1 MDFIKKY
8 KLYFIIILLI
18 IIGIS
23 IFILSINNKTINKSN
38 DKKNNTNNSTSNNEE
53 LGYIKDN
60 VVISDVDGNNINYSF
75 IYNEETYTAVYTT
88 DNWKIYD
95 SYKIKNT
102 NDIKKICQALIYIH
116 PVHGNDLVSY
126 RNADDMTFEWLQHN
140 LAYDILPID
149 NKWRVN
155 AKDVDLDPN
164 DQNKTF
170 KEIYES
176 RTGEKI
182 NIEELMK

>member
-95 SYKIKNT
+95 SYKIKNA

-116 PVHGNDLVSY
+116 PVHGNEEHQRDHHQ
-126 RNADDMTFEWLQHN
+126 RQKRQGHIENDHGGHHADDCHH
-140 LAYDILPID
+140 A
-149 NKWRVN
+149 
-155 AKDVDLDPN
+155 
-164 DQNKTF
+164 
-170 KEIYES
+170 
-176 RTGEKI
+176 
-182 NIEELMK
+182 